1 MSMPRLRRRTERG
14 SIALEFA
21 IVIPLLALLSFG
33 AIEMGAAWSDSQTVL
48 ASTRTAARSLAQF
61 GDAAQADR
69 DALLSVEAA
78 YANNDMTVA
87 AVIIYESDD
96 AVNAGGPP
104 DACRAA
110 ADAGVTYTGAEHCN
124 VYPAAEYATAI
135 AAGGDTN
142 FGCGGS
148 AFDDN
153 WCPTTERSR
162 NQANAT
168 YMGVHVTAARTG
180 ITGTDFVPVPDRLD
194 HYSVMRLE
202 PMPS

>member
-1 MSMPRLRRRTERG
+1 MTPFRSDRHRERG

-48 ASTRTAARSLAQF
+48 ASTRTASRSLAQF

-69 DALLSVEAA
+69 DALLSVDAA
-78 YANNDMTVA
+78 YATSDMAVT

-96 AVNAGGPP
+96 TVNAGGPP
-104 DACRAA
+104 DACLAA

-124 VYPAAEYATAI
+124 VYPAAEYAAAI
-135 AAGGDTN
+135 APGGDTN

-153 WCPTTERSR
+153 WCPTTERTR
-162 NQANAT
+162 NQASAT
-168 YMGVHVTAARTG
+168 FMGVHVTASRTSV
-180 ITGTDFVPVPDRLD
+180 TGSGFVPVPTRLD
-194 HYSVMRLE
+194 HFSVMRME